1 MPWLSVDYTHS
12 ALEDSQ
18 TRDGQGRHP
27 RWPEHRYHSAE
38 MYKQHLDNLRRKD
51 SLTGAETPER
61 AVRLGNYSASHF
73 EGAAVRAYSHVGR
86 GSCLS
91 AAGDR
96 RAIGWRAPS
105 KYPA

>member
-73 EGAAVRAYSHVGR
+73 EGAAY
-86 GSCLS
+86 
-91 AAGDR
+91 
-96 RAIGWRAPS
+96 RAPGGRWRNS
-105 KYPA
+105 GYLLKPTVSPPTIPLVYCP